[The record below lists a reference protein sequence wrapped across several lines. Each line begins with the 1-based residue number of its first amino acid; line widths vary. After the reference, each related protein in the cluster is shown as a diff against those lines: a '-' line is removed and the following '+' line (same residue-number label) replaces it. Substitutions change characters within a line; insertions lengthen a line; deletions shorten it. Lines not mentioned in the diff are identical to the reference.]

1 MPNYELGP
9 AVGVQAVVA
18 VANTPVAAAP
28 YTFNLAG
35 STEQDFPD
43 NCHTVIIYNTDTA
56 NTLEV
61 GVHLGQVGFNP
72 TAGPMINPILVPP
85 LGTISLAIGTLSQR
99 ISQLQR
105 LAPAPILLSGFV
117 YNCVAAPLTANVT
130 YVCGIIEAPHPL
142 P

>member
-1 MPNYELGP
+1 MANYELGP

-18 VANTPVAAAP
+18 VANTPVAAAA
-28 YTFNLAG
+28 YTYDLVG
-35 STEQDFPD
+35 STDRDFPD
-43 NCHTVIIYNTDTA
+43 NCHTVIIYNTDAA

-61 GVHLGQVGFNP
+61 GVHLVQVGVVG
-72 TAGPMINPILVPP
+72 ALLNPILVPP
-85 LGTISLAIGTLSQR
+85 LGTIGLAIGTLSQR

-105 LAPAPILLSGFV
+105 IAPAPILLSGFV